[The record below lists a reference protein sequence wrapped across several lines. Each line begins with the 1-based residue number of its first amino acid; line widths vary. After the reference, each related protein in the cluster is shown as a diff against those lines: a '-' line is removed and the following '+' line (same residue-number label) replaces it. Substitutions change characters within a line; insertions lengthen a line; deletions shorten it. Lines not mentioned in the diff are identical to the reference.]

1 MKKFFF
7 YAAAAI
13 VALASCSKTQV
24 VYNDAPQEI
33 GFKAV
38 TGAMTKAESE
48 EPTTL
53 SGNIDMGVFAFVND
67 GKAPYFSNIKFTA
80 NNNVWTGE
88 PEQYWPL
95 QSSLDFV
102 VYAPHGNVD
111 NGYKASYADADKV
124 LTVANC
130 DNSVNVTEGV
140 ADIEDQTDYLYG
152 AEYYDG
158 ADEKKEDGTTTAIG
172 YKSGPVAT
180 SLKHALAKITINFTG
195 SNVTVNSVSL
205 AAPHMKG
212 TYTVDYSNPTNP
224 EINWTSRT
232 AWSNGNDILLQLKQT
247 GDVLAEAVKD
257 ESENVIMAAKTA
269 TASIMVVPADDSN
282 ILIKYTIKGTDDIL
296 DAEIPLTGTWA
307 SGTHYIY
314 NIKISP
320 NAIEFSAPT
329 VADWAGGA
337 ASNPTIQ

>member
-7 YAAAAI
+7 CAAAAI

-38 TGAMTKAESE
+38 TGAITKAEQSGE
-48 EPTTL
+48 QSGTL
-53 SGNIDMGVFAFVND
+53 RGDMGVFAFVNE
-67 GKAPYFSNIKFTA
+67 GKTPYFSNIMFTGTD
-80 NNNVWTGE
+80 VWTGG
-88 PEQYWPL
+88 QYWPL

-111 NGYKASYADADKV
+111 DGYKASYENNT

-130 DNSVNVTEGV
+130 DNSVKVTQGV
-140 ADIEDQTDYLYG
+140 ADIDTQIDYLYG

-158 ADEKKEDGTTTAIG
+158 ADVMNDDGTTNTVTTG
-172 YKSGPVAT
+172 YESGSVAT

-205 AAPHMKG
+205 QAPHMKG
-212 TYTVDYSNPTNP
+212 TYTVNYSSPASP
-224 EINWTSRT
+224 VINWTSSE

-247 GDVLAEAVKD
+247 GDVLAEAVED
-257 ESENVIMAAKTA
+257 ESGSVITAAKTA
-269 TASIMVVPADDSN
+269 TASIMVVPAAAS
-282 ILIKYTIKGTDDIL
+282 DIIVEYKVDGSLTSLFATAQL
-296 DAEIPLTGTWA
+296 DGITWA
-307 SGTHYIY
+307 PGTHYVY
-314 NIKISP
+314 NINITP
-320 NAIEFSAPT
+320 NAIQFNPPT
-329 VADWAGGA
+329 IADWTGGA